1 MRFARSLLW
10 PVLAL
15 VTCLL
20 LPLALVATWTSSV
33 VTDTDE
39 YVEAVGPLADDRVAQ
54 QAVEQRLQAAVREQV
69 PQLPAD
75 TVRAA
80 VVRVV
85 EGPEF
90 RPAWEAANRSAH
102 EQLVATLEAGGDS
115 PVDDAGRVSVE
126 LGTLLVAV
134 LDTLDQ
140 GDRIDPSA
148 LPPVRTEFALVSA
161 EDLEQA
167 REGYRVVDAA
177 GLLVPIAL
185 VMALALTLM
194 VAVRR
199 RRALVWLGLG
209 SAALCGVLLWLL
221 VEARDQAVARTARS
235 EAELVGAVY
244 DVVVRGLR
252 DGTWL
257 ALGVS
262 LVVLLGSL
270 ALGLVAGRP
279 RSART

>member
-20 LPLALVATWTSSV
+20 LPLALVATWTSAV

-39 YVEAVGPLADDRVAQ
+39 YVQAVGPLADDRVAQ

-140 GDRIDPSA
+140 GDVVDPSA

-161 EDLEQA
+161 EDLERA

-199 RRALVWLGLG
+199 RRALVWVGLG

-221 VEARDQAVARTARS
+221 AEARDQAVARTVRS

-270 ALGLVAGRP
+270 ALGLVAGRR
-279 RSART
+279 RSAGG